1 MNYVEIVDR
10 NLDNFFW
17 DILNSRTSYMRKVQ
31 PEYKKIYAELLD
43 IEKEESLRE
52 FFDEQKIKSLSEAE
66 SEMILRYLQLVEDR
80 HVLDLKDLF
89 YSAFAVSDEI
99 QKRLDEVKSELD

>member
-17 DILNSRTSYMRKVQ
+17 DILNFRTSYMRNVQ

-52 FFDEQKIKSLSEAE
+52 FFDERK
-66 SEMILRYLQLVEDR
+66 
-80 HVLDLKDLF
+80 
-89 YSAFAVSDEI
+89 
-99 QKRLDEVKSELD
+99 